1 MSECF
6 DWKEGSEIARS
17 TAKRFPGLKRGHPM
31 KLEIV
36 KQTKGEREPSEH
48 SEQRGE
54 NGIYKTL
61 DKKKMRKG
69 LDANSGSISLYAL
82 WDKGNWYSCAIFMCS
97 AKDNIE
103 MCRSMESVK
112 GMSGVGAGG
121 HHCPHLSAGVE
132 GGVGSDRLSNV
143 VFIGES
149 KFSGTWGERVPS

>member
-1 MSECF
+1 MTSELP
-6 DWKEGSEIARS
+6 DI
-17 TAKRFPGLKRGHPM
+17 
-31 KLEIV
+31 
-36 KQTKGEREPSEH
+36 
-48 SEQRGE
+48 
-54 NGIYKTL
+54 
-61 DKKKMRKG
+61 
-69 LDANSGSISLYAL
+69 ANSGSISLYAL

-132 GGVGSDRLSNV
+132 RGVVSDRLSNV

-149 KFSGTWGERVPS
+149 KFSGTWGRGCQVEVIIHPSLSSKVMEIDRGEVLNFYHELGLLHHITSLN